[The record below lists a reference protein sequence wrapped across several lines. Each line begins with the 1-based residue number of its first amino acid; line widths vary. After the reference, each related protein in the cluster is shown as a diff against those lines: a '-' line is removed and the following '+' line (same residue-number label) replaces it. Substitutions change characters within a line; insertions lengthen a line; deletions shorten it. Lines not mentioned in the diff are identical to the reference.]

1 MRFLVYILL
10 LVLLPLSVIGQHPW
24 IIPVT
29 NACDDMLYTLR
40 IQPGDSICVE
50 LQNTR
55 GAASANSVDVVLVQ
69 LFAFQIER
77 RGAGVNAD
85 PFCTK
90 TSQPTARLSVA
101 ILEGENKQFKVNVQA
116 EHISEPSPWSS
127 VFFLPEVDQLPP
139 LEDSID
145 VFNQVFFDLPAL
157 PADVNVLH
165 MSGHVIK
172 GELLSIEG
180 SDLVLS
186 VTRKRQS
193 LFAKNKSRMKEV
205 SIHKSEIFS
214 VTFAEGEW
222 VLYAPDEIVGDDLT
236 ADEMR
241 IYIAGEQDARANYN
255 PRLTTI
261 VGTVVVGGVAFLAS
275 GGLISTLVPPL
286 AYAGLQFVPVMRI
299 QEKTITNPQ
308 HRFNEIYALGYERVA
323 RSRKVLGGLKGGVAG
338 MAIGVAAY
346 YIFVH

>member
-1 MRFLVYILL
+1 MRFLIYILL

-24 IIPVT
+24 MIAVG
-29 NACDDMLYTLR
+29 NASDDMLYTLR

-50 LQNTR
+50 LQDAR
-55 GAASANSVDVVLVQ
+55 SAASADSIEAALVQ

-77 RGAGVNAD
+77 RGAGVTAD

-90 TSQPTARLSVA
+90 TAQPAARLRAA
-101 ILEGENKQFKVNVQA
+101 ILPGDNKQFKVNAQA
-116 EHISEPSPWSS
+116 QHISQPSPWSA

-157 PADVNVLH
+157 PADVDVLR
-165 MSGHVIK
+165 MSGHILK
-172 GELLSIEG
+172 GKLLSTEG

-193 LFAKNKSRMKEV
+193 LFAKNKARMNEV

-241 IYIAGEQDARANYN
+241 IYIAGEQDARANYK
-255 PRLTTI
+255 PRLTAI

-275 GGLISTLVPPL
+275 GGLILTLVPPL

-299 QEKTITNPQ
+299 QEKAITNPQ
-308 HRFNEIYALGYERVA
+308 HRYNEIYALGYERVA

-338 MAIGVAAY
+338 MAIGAAAY